1 VLRGRTHPQVLTTGI
16 SWPQVAAALINATKK
31 ATNMT
36 NTSAKLVTTQ
46 QTSSGA
52 RRRCGLATC
61 AVKRGSRDLVLA
73 GIVTTAV
80 MAASVGCAASSHATR
95 PAALGVPRSSA
106 EMEALIDRPGPVEI
120 ETVVGA
126 DWAVSRAG
134 LINLDAPAA
143 KAAHL
148 TDGDEA
154 IQIFVHV
161 LRHPTRGTFLV
172 DTGVTRQLVEDPGH
186 AGVSWVVKKAMHI
199 EKLKLRTDTATLL
212 GREPPLAGVL
222 LTHLHLDHVSGMRD
236 VPRGTPIYAGP
247 RETTARAFQ
256 NLFAQGTI
264 DNMLAGQDPINAWRF
279 GSDTSGRFA
288 GVLDLFADGTVFAIL
303 VPGHTA
309 GSVAYVVRTPKGPV
323 LLTGDTCHTR
333 WGWDHGVEP
342 GSFSS
347 DRAENAVSLANLR
360 ALVARHPS
368 IDVRLGHQE
377 LKPATTGVAMLP
389 AVRSVQAPLAYY

>member
-1 VLRGRTHPQVLTTGI
+1 MTTI
-16 SWPQVAAALINATKK
+16 DATSLEAERLHAANPTGPRSRK
-31 ATNMT
+31 NP
-36 NTSAKLVTTQ
+36 
-46 QTSSGA
+46 G
-52 RRRCGLATC
+52 C
-61 AVKRGSRDLVLA
+61 AVKRSGWNAAFPSVLA
-73 GIVTTAV
+73 VAV
-80 MAASVGCAASSHATR
+80 MATSVGCTASSHATR
-95 PAALGVPRSSA
+95 PAAIGVASSGA
-106 EMEALIDRPGPVEI
+106 AMEALIDRPGPVEV

-148 TDGDEA
+148 TDGDEP

-172 DTGVTRQLVEDPGH
+172 DTGVTRQLVEDPSQ

-236 VPRGTPIYAGP
+236 VPHGTPIYSGP
-247 RETTARAFQ
+247 GETTDRAFQ

-264 DNMLAGQDPINAWRF
+264 DKMLEGQEPIGALPFNADPS
-279 GSDTSGRFA
+279 GSFA
-288 GVLDLFADGTVFAIL
+288 GVSDLFGDGTVFAIL
-303 VPGHTA
+303 VPGHTV
-309 GSVAYVVRTPKGPV
+309 GSVAYLVRTPKGPV

-347 DRAENAVSLANLR
+347 DRAANAVSLANLR
-360 ALVARHPS
+360 ALVARHPG

-377 LKPATTGVAMLP
+377 LKPAATGVAMIP
-389 AVRSVQAPLAYY
+389 DVRPDPGRL